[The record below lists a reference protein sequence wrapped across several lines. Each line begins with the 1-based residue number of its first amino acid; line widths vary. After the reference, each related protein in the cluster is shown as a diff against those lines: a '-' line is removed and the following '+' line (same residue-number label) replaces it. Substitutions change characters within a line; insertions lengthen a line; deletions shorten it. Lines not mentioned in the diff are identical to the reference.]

1 MLSCHVFLFFYYC
14 FTKLIG
20 TYIYLQFYI
29 LFATHFSSISE
40 LPFEITFSLKDT
52 LSDRQ
57 LPEMTQKTVYCRIH
71 KSMSD
76 CETQPTTLS
85 FPYRKGRFLSKDSCL
100 HLCQHSHS
108 PTWAHLILTDGSKTY
123 FEELWHRPSHAVMI
137 TRPNSS
143 LKNSRDF
150 IFFEEAVRCISF
162 HFLPDTW
169 FCWLSDDL
177 LQDTSIYKILS
188 SLAMTHKLLL
198 SDPLKP
204 YMKINFILWGRCEL
218 HDCFPIYRWIEKPPK
233 QNHR

>member
-1 MLSCHVFLFFYYC
+1 
-14 FTKLIG
+14 
-20 TYIYLQFYI
+20 
-29 LFATHFSSISE
+29 
-40 LPFEITFSLKDT
+40 
-52 LSDRQ
+52 
-57 LPEMTQKTVYCRIH
+57 MTQKTVYCRIH

-76 CETQPTTLS
+76 RETQPTTLS

-162 HFLPDTW
+162 HLLPDTW
-169 FCWLSDDL
+169 FCWLSDDF
-177 LQDTSIYKILS
+177 LQDTEHLQWHLILLIVWWLAPRYKHLQNTFKS
-188 SLAMTHKLLL
+188 
-198 SDPLKP
+198 
-204 YMKINFILWGRCEL
+204 G
-218 HDCFPIYRWIEKPPK
+218 HDS
-233 QNHR
+233 